1 MSTTNKALGRKQSLS
16 TYSRKGDAESEK
28 IANPLGILGIV
39 HVTLDS
45 SNPLG
50 VGDGNVDA

>member
-16 TYSRKGDAESEK
+16 GYGRKGDAESEK